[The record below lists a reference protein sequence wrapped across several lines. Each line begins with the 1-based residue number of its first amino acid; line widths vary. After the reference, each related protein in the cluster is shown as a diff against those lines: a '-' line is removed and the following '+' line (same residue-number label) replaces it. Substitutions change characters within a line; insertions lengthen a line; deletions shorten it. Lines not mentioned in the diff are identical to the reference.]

1 ELQRPSADDPPAAQ
15 PAASPPAARSAA
27 PAPAPPRVL
36 SALAAAAKFTHRLV
50 EKAGEDRI
58 FFMAGAIAFN
68 VLVAFVPLLLTV
80 VGIGGR
86 AGALASNVQGPF
98 GRHLRAGVGIG
109 GRLLRRGR
117 QAADS
122 TQPLMQGILASVP
135 ALRPGLEELC
145 RRTLRRVRR
154 MSTGLLS
161 VGT

>member
-1 ELQRPSADDPPAAQ
+1 MAELQRPSADDPPAAQ

-80 VGIGGR
+80 VGIGGTI
-86 AGALASNVQGPF
+86 
-98 GRHLRAGVGIG
+98 LRQM
-109 GRLLRRGR
+109 R
-117 QAADS
+117 QAADL
-122 TQPLMQGILASVP
+122 TQPLMQYILERSEEHTSELQSRENLVCR
-135 ALRPGLEELC
+135 LLLEKKNG
-145 RRTLRRVRR
+145 
-154 MSTGLLS
+154 S
-161 VGT
+161 